1 MEPLYLSKK
10 QKIIFIIFM
19 NLKKTTQTPLTP
31 PSLAYTAKQCWQ
43 TTFGSV
49 INKSE
54 WCQSAY
60 TVNQCFQNTPA
71 LTPKITPTP
80 FCKIAK
86 RCQSAS
92 TVSDVKAVK
101 DQSGAFAARAAHT
114 HLNTDRQIPTSLAYT
129 AKQRW
134 QITRGDVK
142 SDRRDLGAKGCF
154 NWLLFDNYYRDII
167 SQDFIYKQNY
177 HNIMEVP
184 KIQKLVINSTS
195 KSFTED
201 KKNITPTLLGLEII
215 CGQKL
220 KISVAKKSIAGFKI
234 REGQTIGCKVTLRK
248 HSISYFLD
256 KLRLVILPRFGNFT
270 GCNVKSF
277 DKEANYTLGIN
288 DLLLFPELE
297 AQFELFENLAGINLS
312 FVMCKKKQSENLLLL
327 SALQLPIHKK

>member
-1 MEPLYLSKK
+1 MLARRAMSRFVSYRFVSQSAVLTDRRFVINEEIFQSKQIEPLYLSKK

-31 PSLAYTAKQCWQ
+31 PSLAYTAKQ
-43 TTFGSV
+43 
-49 INKSE
+49 
-54 WCQSAY
+54 
-60 TVNQCFQNTPA
+60 
-71 LTPKITPTP
+71 
-80 FCKIAK
+80 
-86 RCQSAS
+86 
-92 TVSDVKAVK
+92 
-101 DQSGAFAARAAHT
+101 
-114 HLNTDRQIPTSLAYT
+114 
-129 AKQRW
+129 RW

-142 SDRRDLGAKGCF
+142 SNRRDLGAKGCF

-201 KKNITPTLLGLEII
+201 RKNITPTLLGLEII

-248 HSISYFLD
+248 HCISYFLD

-312 FVMCKKKQSENLLLL
+312 FVMCKKKTV
-327 SALQLPIHKK
+327 

>member
-1 MEPLYLSKK
+1 
-10 QKIIFIIFM
+10 M

-31 PSLAYTAKQCWQ
+31 PSLAYTADRQTQGLLAKRCLQCWQ

-86 RCQSAS
+86 RCQSGS
-92 TVSDVKAVK
+92 SVSDVKAVK

-114 HLNTDRQIPTSLAYT
+114 HLNTDRQIPTSLAE
-129 AKQRW
+129 
-134 QITRGDVK
+134 QITRGDLSTLQSSVGKK
-142 SDRRDLGAKGCF
+142 SNRRDLGAKGCF

-201 KKNITPTLLGLEII
+201 RKNITPTLLGLEII

-248 HSISYFLD
+248 HCISYFLD

-270 GCNVKSF
+270 GCSVNSF
-277 DKEANYTLGIN
+277 DKQANYTLGLN

-327 SALQLPIHKK
+327 SALQLPIQKK